1 MSNSIGSGLD
11 GYTFKA
17 RYLPAFI
24 VILPAWLAFAL
35 WFPPD
40 KLFEGVFASTAVTIV
55 LGALLSQVGRDAG
68 KSRQQALFKEWGGP
82 PTSRALSYRSKVVN
96 PVTLARCHAV
106 LNGLVPGLNL
116 PANEAEEKAD
126 WKGAKA
132 KYESAADYLRT
143 ATRDKEKFR
152 LVYAEN
158 VNYGFRRNLWGM
170 KPGAVA
176 IAFVAIGATAVH
188 ASQRFMTDGTLQGLD
203 AASIVLCI
211 AMLALWI
218 MWFTKPWVKAAADAY
233 SSQLIAATELLA
245 SSKS

>member
-1 MSNSIGSGLD
+1 MSSTIGSGLD

-17 RYLPAFI
+17 RYLPALI

-40 KLFEGVFASTAVTIV
+40 KAFQGIFASAAVTIV
-55 LGALLSQVGRDAG
+55 LGALLAQLGRDAG
-68 KSRQQALFKEWGGP
+68 RKRQQALFKEWGGP
-82 PTSRALSYRSKVVN
+82 PTSRALSFRSKVVN
-96 PVTLARCHAV
+96 HVTLARCHAV
-106 LNGLVPGLNL
+106 LNGLVSGLNL

-170 KPGAVA
+170 KPGGIAIAAVA
-176 IAFVAIGATAVH
+176 LGATATH
-188 ASQRFMTDGTLQGLD
+188 ALHRLLSERTLPGLD
-203 AASIVLCI
+203 AASSILCVVI
-211 AMLALWI
+211 LTLWI
-218 MWFTKPWVKAAADAY
+218 MRFTKPWVRVAADAY
-233 SSQLIAATELLA
+233 AGQLIAAVESLA
-245 SSKS
+245 